1 MSTFNSKQFNTV
13 PFNGSAA
20 SAAVLVTGIL
30 AVDMRSIA
38 ANIMDVRTIAVA
50 KLGVSITRLVAGDT
64 WKLIRTYTGLQ
75 TGTTITKVYWTVK
88 NDPTDADGSA
98 LFQKSITSSL
108 AAAGQITD
116 ASSSDASIAFNII
129 ASAANT
135 ASLTVDQEYYYDL
148 QGIGSDGAVYT
159 FETGLIIPA
168 QGVTTASS

>member
-1 MSTFNSKQFNTV
+1 MSTYNSKQFNVV
-13 PFNGSAA
+13 PFNAPGPATV
-20 SAAVLVTGIL
+20 AVGVL
-30 AVDMRSIA
+30 AVDTRSIA

-75 TGTTITKVYWTVK
+75 TGVTISKVYWTVK
-88 NDPTDADGSA
+88 NDPVDADGSA

-108 AAAGQITD
+108 ASTGQITD
-116 ASSSDASIAFNII
+116 ASSSDGSIAFNII
-129 ASAANT
+129 ATAANT

-159 FETGLIIPA
+159 FETGSIIPA